1 METLTH
7 RAKQILRRRAQSR
20 RWRWLVSADWF
31 PYDLSPEKTIAFMIV
46 GENPT
51 ALVVGVSYVRR
62 RVFALNLPH
71 YLSRIQG
78 G

>member
-1 METLTH
+1 MLDQDLNQRSH
-7 RAKQILRRRAQSR
+7 RVGILSIFCF
-20 RWRWLVSADWF
+20 SDWF

-78 G
+78 KTGQQF

>member
-1 METLTH
+1 MLDQDLNQRSH
-7 RAKQILRRRAQSR
+7 RVGILSIFCF
-20 RWRWLVSADWF
+20 S
-31 PYDLSPEKTIAFMIV
+31 EKTIAFMIV

-78 G
+78 KTGQQF